1 MKRAIAQIGL
11 TATVIAATSVGFAS
25 SASAAEACTNLSG
38 PAGGRLPLCKT
49 WVWDGNDYD
58 GKWRTNGPST
68 LPSYSYLER
77 WEDGSVY
84 RSAYSGSYYD
94 RDKVYFRVCDS
105 RAGRCGSWW

>member
-1 MKRAIAQIGL
+1 MKRIIAQIGL
-11 TATVIAATSVGFAS
+11 AATVIAATSAGLAS
-25 SASAAEACTNLSG
+25 SASAAQACTNLPG

-58 GKWRTNGPST
+58 GKWWTNGPST

-77 WEDGSVY
+77 YEDGAVH
-84 RSAYSGSYYD
+84 RSSYSGSYND

-105 RAGRCGSWW
+105 HTRSCGRWW